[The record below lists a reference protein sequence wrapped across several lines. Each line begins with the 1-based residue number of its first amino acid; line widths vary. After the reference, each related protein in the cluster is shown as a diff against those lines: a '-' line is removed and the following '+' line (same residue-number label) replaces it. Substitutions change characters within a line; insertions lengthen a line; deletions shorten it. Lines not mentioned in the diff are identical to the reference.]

1 MFETHQH
8 KEHFLKDL
16 SQTQKI
22 NKFSEE
28 SQELLADMNNTE
40 IFEFCENSAKQ
51 QCPECN
57 TQWEIGII
65 YCSCGRNMKSSRSPT
80 IFQQDNYDVT
90 LIPGYVITKN
100 SRGGAKHGPSERQK
114 MYYQARQMLKM
125 ARQNKHGRHP
135 TIISRWY
142 ADEEYR
148 KSLWAVGYGEQ
159 QIMLFDRIALEKH
172 HYTATKD
179 EIIQNTKHWILYLNA
194 DGPQKALN
202 QRPDFA
208 RAERECKRLHDEHL
222 SGKDPAGEKTHPSQ
236 PTSKTKKRTTV

>member
-1 MFETHQH
+1 MDH
-8 KEHFLKDL
+8 LKDRRC
-16 SQTQKI
+16 TTRRDK
-22 NKFSEE
+22 
-28 SQELLADMNNTE
+28 
-40 IFEFCENSAKQ
+40 
-51 QCPECN
+51 
-57 TQWEIGII
+57 
-65 YCSCGRNMKSSRSPT
+65 
-80 IFQQDNYDVT
+80 
-90 LIPGYVITKN
+90 
-100 SRGGAKHGPSERQK
+100 
-114 MYYQARQMLKM
+114 MLKM

-142 ADEEYR
+142 ADEEYS

-179 EIIQNTKHWILYLNA
+179 EIIQNTKHWILCLNA

-222 SGKDPAGEKTHPSQ
+222 ARTQQEYRPIRRNQQVRQRKEQQFEGGEDFDYVVDPKTGWRFYKESRRNL
-236 PTSKTKKRTTV
+236 PTASSSSSHWEQTHWKTSNCDSKHFSRLDDWLIFLPVLEST